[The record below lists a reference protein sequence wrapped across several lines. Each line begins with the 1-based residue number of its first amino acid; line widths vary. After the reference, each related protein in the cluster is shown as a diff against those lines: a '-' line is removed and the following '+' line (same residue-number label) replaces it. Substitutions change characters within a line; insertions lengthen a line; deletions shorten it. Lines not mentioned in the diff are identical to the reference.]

1 MPEKEVNGKFRY
13 DMDYPRSHRFK
24 IETEEGIHGL
34 VFVPMDRGGMLERLI
49 LGYADKREYPQ
60 PKKRKRTQSA

>member
-1 MPEKEVNGKFRY
+1 MPEKEVKGKFRY
-13 DMDYPRSHRFK
+13 DRDILYSHRFK

-34 VFVPMDRGGMLERLI
+34 VIVPMDRGGMPERLI

-60 PKKRKRTQSA
+60 PKKRKRSSKA